1 MEFNMEFDWKFVNKL
16 SNNLQATSKALEEFS
31 SKIVAVD
38 KIVSLKSRQWGSSVI
53 GTYGANIY
61 NKTLEDLQVEYLL
74 NGYEIY

>member
-1 MEFNMEFDWKFVNKL
+1 MEYDWKFVNKL

-31 SKIVAVD
+31 RKIAAVD
-38 KIVSLKSRQWGSSVI
+38 KIVSLKSRQWGSSFIVT

-74 NGYEIY
+74 NGYEGEI